1 MHQHLQHQ
9 TCSLKSTIK
18 YALING
24 KLFGIID
31 VTINR
36 PRSAGWLS
44 QQCFSLTSFQHQ
56 PPAVFFSHNK
66 SASATSQPN
75 EDHVK
80 LQMALGINK
89 QYQSK

>member
-1 MHQHLQHQ
+1 MHQHLQHL

-36 PRSAGWLS
+36 
-44 QQCFSLTSFQHQ
+44 
-56 PPAVFFSHNK
+56 
-66 SASATSQPN
+66 
-75 EDHVK
+75 VK

-89 QYQSK
+89 QYQSKFRSWEGGKLQSWKGGRSAVDF